1 MLKEINFNRRVNMIN
16 SVSIGEEIVITAKNK
31 VGLLADIAVILA
43 NHGINI
49 ESVLGYESG
58 RSAKLLLVT
67 QANLPIMTILKKKK
81 YRLIKETEVII
92 VDLKNHPGALKVVT
106 TELKNNKIDIK
117 YIYVTSCS
125 CGGSS
130 RMILQT
136 SNNERVMSLLTRYI
150 E

>member
-1 MLKEINFNRRVNMIN
+1 MIN
-16 SVSIGEEIVITAKNK
+16 SVSIGEEIVIATKNK
-31 VGLLADIAVILA
+31 VGILADISIIMA

-49 ESVLGYESG
+49 EAVLAYEAG
-58 RSAKLLLVT
+58 RSAKILLIT
-67 QANLPIMTILKKKK
+67 QANLPIITVLRKKK
-81 YRLIKETEVII
+81 YRFIKETEVVV
-92 VDLKNHPGALKVVT
+92 VDLKNHPGALKLVT

-136 SNNERVMSLLTRYI
+136 DNNEKVMSLLTRYI

>member
-1 MLKEINFNRRVNMIN
+1 MIN

>member
-1 MLKEINFNRRVNMIN
+1 MIN
-16 SVSIGEEIVITAKNK
+16 SVSIGEEIVIATKNK
-31 VGLLADIAVILA
+31 VGLLADISIIMA

-49 ESVLGYESG
+49 EAVLGYEVG
-58 RSAKLLLVT
+58 RTAKILLIT
-67 QANLPIMTILKKKK
+67 QANLPIITILRKKK
-81 YRLIKETEVII
+81 YRFIRETEVVV
-92 VDLKNHPGALKVVT
+92 VDLKNHPGALKLVT

-136 SNNERVMSLLTRYI
+136 GNNEKVMSLLTRYI

>member
-1 MLKEINFNRRVNMIN
+1 MIN
-16 SVSIGEEIVITAKNK
+16 NVSIGEEIVITAKNK
-31 VGLLADIAVILA
+31 VGLLADIAIIMA

-49 ESVLGYESG
+49 ESVLGYETG
-58 RSAKLLLVT
+58 RTAKLLLVT
-67 QANLPIMTILKKKK
+67 QANLPIMTILRKKK
-81 YRLIKETEVII
+81 YKLIKETEVVI
-92 VDLKNHPGALKVVT
+92 VDLKNHPGALKLVT

-136 SNNERVMSLLTRYI
+136 NNNERVMSLLTRYI
-150 E
+150 V